1 MQALAIMMVWTAMSL
16 LPAPVEAAVTATC
29 GADAFEPNDARAR
42 AKSTRGKAVEAR
54 VCRGDLD
61 WYYVKAE
68 AGEVIEIVV
77 EHPADQP
84 VDVGL
89 FPPRARTAAG
99 ETEVEGGRTTVRF
112 AVEKSAKHRI
122 RVESRDGSTVPYTLE
137 VATAVR

>member
-1 MQALAIMMVWTAMSL
+1 MQALAIMMVWTAVNL

-54 VCRGDLD
+54 VCRGDVD

-68 AGEVIEIVV
+68 AGEVIEVVV
-77 EHPADQP
+77 EHAAGQP

-99 ETEVEGGRTTVRF
+99 ETEVEANRTTVRF
-112 AVEKSAKHRI
+112 AVEKSAKHRV
-122 RVESRDGSTVPYTLE
+122 RVESPDGSTVPYTLE
-137 VATAVR
+137 IATTAR